1 MVQITKQG
9 DELMALATS
18 TETHMRE
25 QGHEVKAVA
34 NAEVNAFELRKSE
47 GDDLLSKVQAVGD
60 ESFEI
65 VRLNGETLSGFG
77 DERVLRIML
86 ERVIG
91 DVDRHAA

>member
-9 DELMALATS
+9 DELMALALS

-34 NAEVNAFELRKSE
+34 NADVDAFELRKTD
-47 GDDLLSKVQAVGD
+47 GDDLLCKVQAVGD

-77 DERVLRIML
+77 GERVMRIML

-91 DVDRHAA
+91 DLDRYAA